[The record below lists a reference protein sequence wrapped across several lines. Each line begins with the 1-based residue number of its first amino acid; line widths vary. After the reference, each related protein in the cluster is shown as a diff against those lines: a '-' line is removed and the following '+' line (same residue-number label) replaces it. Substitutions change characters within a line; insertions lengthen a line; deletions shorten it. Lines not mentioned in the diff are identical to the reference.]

1 MTFSLTYV
9 KLTLVQEGVMETK
22 IRNIGNALGIILS
35 KDITKLLNLKVDEAI
50 EVNVEDERLVI
61 SRKKQSL
68 KENLLLG
75 IKASEEENI
84 EFAES
89 FDELET
95 EAW

>member
-1 MTFSLTYV
+1 
-9 KLTLVQEGVMETK
+9 MEAK
-22 IRNIGNALGIILS
+22 IRSIGNALGIILP
-35 KDITKLLNLKVDEAI
+35 KNITKLLNLNVDEAI
-50 EVNVEDERLVI
+50 ELNVEDERLVI

-89 FDELET
+89 FEELES
-95 EAW
+95 EIW

>member
-1 MTFSLTYV
+1 
-9 KLTLVQEGVMETK
+9 METK
-22 IRNIGNALGIILS
+22 IRNIGNALGIILP
-35 KDITKLLNLKVDEAI
+35 KDITKLLNLNVDEAI
-50 EVNVEDERLVI
+50 ELNVEDERLVI
-61 SRKKQSL
+61 SHKKQSL

>member
-1 MTFSLTYV
+1 
-9 KLTLVQEGVMETK
+9 MEAK
-22 IRNIGNALGIILS
+22 IRSIGNALGIILP
-35 KDITKLLNLKVDEAI
+35 KNITKLLNLNVDEAI
-50 EVNVEDERLVI
+50 ELNVEDERLVI

-89 FDELET
+89 FEELESET
-95 EAW
+95 W

>member
-1 MTFSLTYV
+1 
-9 KLTLVQEGVMETK
+9 METK
-22 IRNIGNALGIILS
+22 IRNIGNALGIILP
-35 KDITKLLNLKVDEAI
+35 KDITKLLNLNVDEAI
-50 EVNVEDERLVI
+50 ELNVEDERLVI

>member
-1 MTFSLTYV
+1 
-9 KLTLVQEGVMETK
+9 MEAK
-22 IRNIGNALGIILS
+22 IRSIGNALGIILP
-35 KDITKLLNLKVDEAI
+35 KNITKLLNLNVDEAI
-50 EVNVEDERLVI
+50 ELNVEDERLVI

-89 FDELET
+89 FDELES
-95 EAW
+95 EIW

>member
-1 MTFSLTYV
+1 
-9 KLTLVQEGVMETK
+9 METK
-22 IRNIGNALGIILS
+22 IRNIGNALGIILP
-35 KDITKLLNLKVDEAI
+35 KDITKLLNLNVDEAI
-50 EVNVEDERLVI
+50 ELNVEDERLVI

-68 KENLLLG
+68 KENLSLG

>member
-1 MTFSLTYV
+1 
-9 KLTLVQEGVMETK
+9 METK
-22 IRNIGNALGIILS
+22 IRNIGNALGIILP
-35 KDITKLLNLKVDEAI
+35 KDITKSLNLNVDEAI
-50 EVNVEDERLVI
+50 DLNVEDERLVI

-75 IKASEEENI
+75 IRASEEENI

-89 FDELET
+89 FDELDT

>member
-1 MTFSLTYV
+1 
-9 KLTLVQEGVMETK
+9 METK